1 MTPTNPHFSPA
12 PQVSCSP
19 ASAHLLSVLQG
30 LLHLEPSLRS
40 SQLLWEAL
48 ENLVNRAVL
57 LATDGEPAGLGE
69 EHRAH
74 SPSLRPPPRPQ
85 PGGQAEFSACGW
97 RRPALAPDPILSPDV
112 PTPGQE
118 CTLEEMVERL
128 LSIKGRPHPRS
139 LDKAHKSTQ
148 ADLGQSQRGSSPQNS
163 GAPTA
168 DLGDQQPAAALGSP
182 LVASVQGERGPAPQ
196 PTAPEQLERPPPP
209 PVC

>member
-1 MTPTNPHFSPA
+1 MTPTDPHFSPA

-168 DLGDQQPAAALGSP
+168 DLGDQQPAASP
-182 LVASVQGERGPAPQ
+182 LP
-196 PTAPEQLERPPPP
+196 
-209 PVC
+209 